1 VIQAHFLNS
10 FAIHLNVS
18 LLEGNTMDEDLFE
31 VFQLMAEDDRRR
43 RYLKEIG
50 SWLIEEEFELHQAS

>member
-1 VIQAHFLNS
+1 
-10 FAIHLNVS
+10 
-18 LLEGNTMDEDLFE
+18 MDEDLFE